1 MGHIVTRGPMH
12 PYMYSNLQLLSVGV
26 QLMHCVKKTEE
37 LGGILKLVQICSS
50 LTKNRMSYVLAV

>member
-1 MGHIVTRGPMH
+1 MH